1 MTDLA
6 SPAGGFSRRRALQFA
21 GAAGLAAATAGCV
34 DTSDAPVAQN
44 GPSAGVFEIPDWAE
58 APSGD
63 VKLRWVDSGDQKAL
77 FWKAFFEKYTEKFP
91 NIKVDYQGTNWN
103 TIQESITLG
112 LRNGTAPDVF
122 QLPGSIAPAVA
133 VSEGYLKSYDEIMPD
148 LAAIKAKLP
157 TGMIANGIT
166 EFGGKIYPLPVTQ
179 QSFSVL
185 LLINKEL
192 AAEAE
197 IDVEQEFTM
206 DSFGAAARAATK
218 AGNGEFYGLI
228 EFLAQ
233 PNGMNNP
240 VNWISQLSG
249 LPGGADNDILGSIN
263 YKTGEF
269 NYTDPLLAEVV
280 DWYLGLQKD
289 GVFVPGSVSLDAPG
303 ARERFPQG
311 QSVFIFQGPWNIG
324 LWGNSHPQL
333 ELGVARVPV
342 RDNADTGF
350 LTRGPGGGNKYC
362 IAAHS
367 EHPDVVG
374 NIFTYL
380 LSDQGQQQWDYYCG
394 AGDPAALGETGAARN
409 PLHEL
414 VYGFEES
421 YARIGPS
428 PTVRNPDVVA
438 ATEILVQPTPNLHA
452 VYTALFTG
460 QTDDIKSGLQSLQ
473 DQANRALDQAIA
485 TAKKAGAEV
494 GREDFV
500 FSDWVYGEPYEA
512 IYQ

>member
-1 MTDLA
+1 MTDLTN
-6 SPAGGFSRRRALQFA
+6 PTGRFSRRRALQFA
-21 GAAGLAAATAGCV
+21 GAAGLAATTAGCV
-34 DTSDAPVAQN
+34 DTSDAPSTGT

-58 APSGD
+58 APSED

-133 VSEGYLKSYDEIMPD
+133 VGEGYLKSYDEVMPD
-148 LAAIKAKLP
+148 LESIKDKLP

-166 EFGGKIYPLPVTQ
+166 EFDGKIYPLPVTQ

-185 LLINKEL
+185 LLINKDL
-192 AAEAE
+192 AAKAE
-197 IDVEQEFTM
+197 IDVDQDFTM
-206 DSFGAAARAATK
+206 DSFGAAVRAATK
-218 AGNGEFYGLI
+218 AGGGEYYGLI

-233 PNGMNNP
+233 SNGMNNP

-249 LPGGADNDILGSIN
+249 MQGGADNDVLGSIN
-263 YKTGEF
+263 HKTGEI

-303 ARERFPQG
+303 ARERFPQD

-324 LWGNSHPQL
+324 LWGISHPQFN
-333 ELGVARVPV
+333 LGVTRIPV
-342 RDNADTGF
+342 QDNANTGF
-350 LTRGPGGGNKYC
+350 LTRTPGGGNKYC
-362 IAAHS
+362 IAASS

-374 NIFTYL
+374 NIFSYL
-380 LSDQGQQQWDYYCG
+380 LSDQGQQQWDHYCG
-394 AGDPAALGETGAARN
+394 SGDPAAFGETGAAPN
-409 PLHEL
+409 PLHKS
-414 VYGFEES
+414 VYGFEET

-428 PTVRNPDVVA
+428 AAVRNPDVVA
-438 ATEILVQPTPNLHA
+438 ATQVLVQPSPNLHE

-460 QTDDIKSGLQSLQ
+460 QTDDIKGELQSLQ
-473 DQANRALDQAIA
+473 DRANKALDEAIA
-485 TAKKAGAEV
+485 TAKKDGANV
-494 GREDFV
+494 SREDFV

-512 IYQ
+512 IYA